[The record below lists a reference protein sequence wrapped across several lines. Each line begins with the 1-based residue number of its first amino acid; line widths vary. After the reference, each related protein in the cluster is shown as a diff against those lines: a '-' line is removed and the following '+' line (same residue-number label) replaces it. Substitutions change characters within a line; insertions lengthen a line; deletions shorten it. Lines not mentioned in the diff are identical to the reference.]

1 VRPDQGL
8 PSDNARLRGRNK
20 GGLVVRLYERHI
32 LPRLVDLSMRQERLV
47 DYRRAT
53 ISAARGAVVEIG
65 VGSGHNLSL
74 YGAPVDRVF
83 ALDPSPELLTMAES
97 RLAEARR
104 PVVLLRASAEELP
117 MPDHSVDTIVTTW
130 TLCTIRDP
138 IKALREMRRALKP
151 DGRLLFVEHGLAP
164 EPGIQRWQNWLTPCW
179 RPLAGGCH
187 LNRKMD
193 DLIRAGGFRIDKI
206 RAGYMKGPRPMTF
219 MYQGSAAP

>member
-1 VRPDQGL
+1 M
-8 PSDNARLRGRNK
+8 
-20 GGLVVRLYERHI
+20 RLYERHI

-53 ISAARGAVVEIG
+53 ISAARGTVVEIG
-65 VGSGHNLSL
+65 VGSGRNLSI
-74 YGAPVDRVF
+74 YGTQVDRVF
-83 ALDPSPELLTMAES
+83 ALDPSQELLTMAES

-104 PVVLLRASAEELP
+104 PVTLLKASAEELP

-164 EPGIQRWQNWLTPCW
+164 EPRIQCWQNWLTPCW
-179 RPLAGGCH
+179 RRLGGGCH

-193 DLIRAGGFRIDKI
+193 DLIRAGGFRVDDIQT
-206 RAGYMKGPRPMTF
+206 GYMQGPKPMTF
-219 MYQGSAAP
+219 MYQGCATP